1 MRVEG
6 DAFRTANSPF
16 SILNSPLIKA
26 GGHPDLISAAKLL
39 QSFLA
44 LDFIANY
51 CDLLRLSEREMAQ
64 IHLYYIEMQ
73 RIAPRKTIFRTA
85 HL

>member
-1 MRVEG
+1 MPSVSDFAVES
-6 DAFRTANSPF
+6 DVWPHIASPGQG
-16 SILNSPLIKA
+16 LQ
-26 GGHPDLISAAKLL
+26 GGSRLISSAKLL

-51 CDLLRLSEREMAQ
+51 CDLLRLSERKMAQ
-64 IHLYYIEMQ
+64 THVYHTEMQ